1 MLDYIL
7 KSSACLL
14 VLLLFYKL
22 ILERE
27 NMHQLKRFYLLLATV
42 LGFTIP
48 FITITTYVEPTYTLG
63 TFQPPLLE
71 PVFYPETTQPTE
83 QNTNFWPTLLWSI
96 YGIGVVLFLVKFI
109 VNLTKLIAKIKT
121 NPKLKSKNIINVL
134 INNLEIP
141 HTFLSYIFLNKTKFE
156 NNQIPEEV
164 LLHEHTHATQKH
176 SLDIL
181 FIELLQIAFWFN
193 PIIYFLKKDI
203 KLNHE
208 YLADQAV
215 LQQGTQINTY
225 QHLLL
230 AFSSTHGGN
239 ELTNAINYSS
249 IKKRLTVMKTQTSS
263 TKKWIK
269 TLVVLPLLAILIFG
283 FSKKEEVVK
292 EVTPLITENNYE
304 NKSSQFFITIEK
316 NENSITLKCE
326 NGCKWSKLLLDTN
339 TNRSYTFTD
348 YGFSEGK
355 TLETDQFA
363 FTIEPNES
371 GVFLNGLKGT
381 AWLELSVSL
390 YENQVRAIDQFGV
403 TNLTR
408 SSIEEKNKKTIA
420 MKAVDNVLFIGN
432 KKSSID
438 TYVDDLNEIT
448 KNWTLKDFELTTF
461 DLKTENCSKDFLDK
475 LNELHKKTDYFL
487 TTVIGSKSL
496 VEKSKLKAKITK
508 QDENEGASEE
518 QMQEYRNFINE
529 YKSTNVVYS
538 EKHKRAVIIYDQLM
552 TDKQR
557 ASVDKYPSN
566 LIPDSNLSKTQPK
579 QPTSSEF
586 ESWKN
591 EKEFAIWLDGKPI
604 PNSNLN
610 KLSANDIV
618 HYTGSFIHNNA
629 RSDRFP
635 QPYQYSLYTKKG
647 FENTYQKAN
656 VNQYKKASEA
666 YTNAIQNFLKGSQE
680 DNSEL
685 KILKAQAD
693 KIYNTFTKEEL
704 KENNILQTPPLP
716 AQKKA
721 FNNWV
726 KVENILEQSSQDNK
740 GVTKEELKEYNTLA
754 KHINS
759 QISES
764 EYPIVKHKDA
774 VRVKYL
780 YNKMSKEQK
789 ESAEAFPDFSK
800 LPPPPPPAPDP
811 NVKTGFITINNS
823 THYYVTQ
830 NGNTKYYNRYGQET
844 NKEGTIINDTQVDG
858 DKVVPG
864 QKITKVYKDNKI
876 VSEFNKNWDQDV
888 PPPPPPPKSPLDHII
903 DMAKKGAAFY
913 YEGKSISSDEAIALL
928 KKNNEL
934 NISTQQT
941 DSKQAKVYITKAP
954 VSIKN

>member
-27 NMHQLKRFYLLLATV
+27 NMHQLKRFYLLFATV

-83 QNTNFWPTLLWSI
+83 QNTNFWPILLWSV
-96 YGIGVVLFLVKFI
+96 YGIGVLLFLVKFM
-109 VNLTKLIAKIKT
+109 VNLTKLIVKIKT

-181 FIELLQIAFWFN
+181 FIELLQIVFWFN

-208 YLADQAV
+208 YLADEAV

-304 NKSSQFFITIEK
+304 NKLSQFFVTIEK

-326 NGCKWSKLLLDTN
+326 SGCKWSKLLLDTN
-339 TNRSYTFTD
+339 TNRSYTFND

-355 TLETDQFA
+355 TLETDPFA

-381 AWLELSVSL
+381 AWLELSFSL
-390 YENQVRAIDQFGV
+390 YENQVRAINQFGV
-403 TNLTR
+403 TNLK
-408 SSIEEKNKKTIA
+408 SSDIEEKNKKTIT
-420 MKAVDNVLFIGN
+420 MKAVDNMLFINN

-461 DLKTENCSKDFLDK
+461 DLKTENCSKEFLDK

-508 QDENEGASEE
+508 QDENE
-518 QMQEYRNFINE
+518 RKIKTLKINDIE
-529 YKSTNVVYS
+529 CQKCTINLHRDEIKNIVLSDEV
-538 EKHKRAVIIYDQLM
+538 
-552 TDKQR
+552 
-557 ASVDKYPSN
+557 KYFSIKTAGTQTM
-566 LIPDSNLSKTQPK
+566 LIK
-579 QPTSSEF
+579 
-586 ESWKN
+586 
-591 EKEFAIWLDGKPI
+591 G
-604 PNSNLN
+604 N
-610 KLSANDIV
+610 KLNSEVAELLK
-618 HYTGSFIHNNA
+618 Y
-629 RSDRFP
+629 SDEF
-635 QPYQYSLYTKKG
+635 LLFNFK
-647 FENTYQKAN
+647 
-656 VNQYKKASEA
+656 
-666 YTNAIQNFLKGSQE
+666 YTNKYDE
-680 DNSEL
+680 KTNSDFILVKVIEL
-685 KILKAQAD
+685 K
-693 KIYNTFTKEEL
+693 N
-704 KENNILQTPPLP
+704 
-716 AQKKA
+716 
-721 FNNWV
+721 
-726 KVENILEQSSQDNK
+726 NK
-740 GVTKEELKEYNTLA
+740 GITKEELKEYNTLA

-858 DKVVPG
+858 DKVIPG
-864 QKITKVYKDNKI
+864 QKITKVYKDNKV

>member
-27 NMHQLKRFYLLLATV
+27 NMHQLKRFYLLFATV

-83 QNTNFWPTLLWSI
+83 QNTNFRPILLWSI
-96 YGIGVVLFLVKFI
+96 YGIGVLLFLVKFM
-109 VNLTKLIAKIKT
+109 VNLTKLIVKIKT

-156 NNQIPEEV
+156 NNQIPKEV

-181 FIELLQIAFWFN
+181 FIELLQIVFWFN

-292 EVTPLITENNYE
+292 EVTPLITENNDTNSPPVLEVKKNQSLLLLNNENTSLESLGEDFLSITKGEKSDLKIISEENIKMSFIEQISEALKPNLLQIYFESEYGITHDNFNFNSDKEIINKHIE
-304 NKSSQFFITIEK
+304 NKPLLEFI
-316 NENSITLKCE
+316 
-326 NGCKWSKLLLDTN
+326 NG
-339 TNRSYTFTD
+339 
-348 YGFSEGK
+348 
-355 TLETDQFA
+355 
-363 FTIEPNES
+363 I
-371 GVFLNGLKGT
+371 
-381 AWLELSVSL
+381 
-390 YENQVRAIDQFGV
+390 
-403 TNLTR
+403 
-408 SSIEEKNKKTIA
+408 
-420 MKAVDNVLFIGN
+420 
-432 KKSSID
+432 
-438 TYVDDLNEIT
+438 
-448 KNWTLKDFELTTF
+448 
-461 DLKTENCSKDFLDK
+461 
-475 LNELHKKTDYFL
+475 KTDCNQCA
-487 TTVIGSKSL
+487 VSKSL
-496 VEKSKLKAKITK
+496 IGQLAITTTLDETVEEFKIQFKNEDAFLVTGNQLDARAQELLKKMNHNDLVFIYDIKTKFKTFKNKLQLKAKITK

-864 QKITKVYKDNKI
+864 QKITKVYKDNKV

-903 DMAKKGAAFY
+903 DMAKKGAAFF

-928 KKNNEL
+928 KKNDKL

>member
-1 MLDYIL
+1 MFDYIL

-27 NMHQLKRFYLLLATV
+27 NMHQLKRFYLLFATV

-83 QNTNFWPTLLWSI
+83 QNTNFWPILLWSI
-96 YGIGVVLFLVKFI
+96 YGIGVLLFLVKFM
-109 VNLTKLIAKIKT
+109 VNLTKLIVKIKT

-181 FIELLQIAFWFN
+181 FIELSQIVFWFN
-193 PIIYFLKKDI
+193 PIIYFLKKDV

-348 YGFSEGK
+348 YGFSESK

-381 AWLELSVSL
+381 AWLELSFSL

-403 TNLTR
+403 TNLIP
-408 SSIEEKNKKTIA
+408 SGIEEKNKKTIT

-432 KKSSID
+432 KKSSIN

-461 DLKTENCSKDFLDK
+461 DLKTENCSKEFLDK

-508 QDENEGASEE
+508 QDENERKIKTLKINDIECQKCTINLHKEE
-518 QMQEYRNFINE
+518 IKNIVLSDE
-529 YKSTNVVYS
+529 V
-538 EKHKRAVIIYDQLM
+538 
-552 TDKQR
+552 
-557 ASVDKYPSN
+557 KYFSIKTAGTQTM
-566 LIPDSNLSKTQPK
+566 LIK
-579 QPTSSEF
+579 
-586 ESWKN
+586 
-591 EKEFAIWLDGKPI
+591 G
-604 PNSNLN
+604 N
-610 KLSANDIV
+610 KLNSEVAELLK
-618 HYTGSFIHNNA
+618 Y
-629 RSDRFP
+629 SDEF
-635 QPYQYSLYTKKG
+635 LLFNFK
-647 FENTYQKAN
+647 
-656 VNQYKKASEA
+656 
-666 YTNAIQNFLKGSQE
+666 YTNKYDE
-680 DNSEL
+680 KTNSDFILVKVIEL
-685 KILKAQAD
+685 K
-693 KIYNTFTKEEL
+693 N
-704 KENNILQTPPLP
+704 
-716 AQKKA
+716 
-721 FNNWV
+721 
-726 KVENILEQSSQDNK
+726 NK
-740 GVTKEELKEYNTLA
+740 GVTKEELEEYNALA

-764 EYPIVKHKDA
+764 EYPIVKHKDV

-780 YNKMSKEQK
+780 YNKMYKEQK

-811 NVKTGFITINNS
+811 KVKTGFITINNS

-864 QKITKVYKDNKI
+864 QKITKVYKDNEI
-876 VSEFNKNWDQDV
+876 VSEFNKNWNQDV

>member
-27 NMHQLKRFYLLLATV
+27 NMHQLKRFYLLFATV

-83 QNTNFWPTLLWSI
+83 QNTNFWPILLWSI
-96 YGIGVVLFLVKFI
+96 YGIGVLLFLVKFM
-109 VNLTKLIAKIKT
+109 VNLTKLIVKIKT

-181 FIELLQIAFWFN
+181 FIELLQIVFWFN

-292 EVTPLITENNYE
+292 EVTPLITENNHTTSPPVLEVKKNQSLLLLNNENTSLESLGEDFLSITKGEKSDLKIISEENIKMSFIEQISEALKPNLLQIYFESEYGITHENFNFNSDKEIINKHIE
-304 NKSSQFFITIEK
+304 NKPLLEFI
-316 NENSITLKCE
+316 
-326 NGCKWSKLLLDTN
+326 NG
-339 TNRSYTFTD
+339 
-348 YGFSEGK
+348 
-355 TLETDQFA
+355 
-363 FTIEPNES
+363 I
-371 GVFLNGLKGT
+371 
-381 AWLELSVSL
+381 
-390 YENQVRAIDQFGV
+390 
-403 TNLTR
+403 
-408 SSIEEKNKKTIA
+408 
-420 MKAVDNVLFIGN
+420 
-432 KKSSID
+432 
-438 TYVDDLNEIT
+438 
-448 KNWTLKDFELTTF
+448 
-461 DLKTENCSKDFLDK
+461 
-475 LNELHKKTDYFL
+475 KTDCNQCA
-487 TTVIGSKSL
+487 VSKSL
-496 VEKSKLKAKITK
+496 IGQLAITTTLDETVEEFKIQFKNEDAFLVKGNQLDARAQELLKKMNHDDLVFIYDIKTKFKTFKNKIQLKAKVTK
-508 QDENEGASEE
+508 QD
-518 QMQEYRNFINE
+518 
-529 YKSTNVVYS
+529 
-538 EKHKRAVIIYDQLM
+538 
-552 TDKQR
+552 
-557 ASVDKYPSN
+557 
-566 LIPDSNLSKTQPK
+566 
-579 QPTSSEF
+579 
-586 ESWKN
+586 KN
-591 EKEFAIWLDGKPI
+591 ERKIKTLKINDIECQKCTI
-604 PNSNLN
+604 NLHRDEIKNIVLSDEVKYFSIKTAGTQTMLIKGN
-610 KLSANDIV
+610 KLNSEVAELLK
-618 HYTGSFIHNNA
+618 Y
-629 RSDRFP
+629 SDEF
-635 QPYQYSLYTKKG
+635 LLFNFK
-647 FENTYQKAN
+647 
-656 VNQYKKASEA
+656 
-666 YTNAIQNFLKGSQE
+666 YTNKYDE
-680 DNSEL
+680 KTNSDFILVKVIEL
-685 KILKAQAD
+685 K
-693 KIYNTFTKEEL
+693 N
-704 KENNILQTPPLP
+704 
-716 AQKKA
+716 
-721 FNNWV
+721 
-726 KVENILEQSSQDNK
+726 NK

-800 LPPPPPPAPDP
+800 LPPPPAPDP

-864 QKITKVYKDNKI
+864 QKITKVYKDNKV

>member
-27 NMHQLKRFYLLLATV
+27 NMHQLKRFYLLFATV

-83 QNTNFWPTLLWSI
+83 QNTNFWPILLWSI
-96 YGIGVVLFLVKFI
+96 YGIGVLLFLVKFM
-109 VNLTKLIAKIKT
+109 VNLTKLIVKIKT

-141 HTFLSYIFLNKTKFE
+141 HTFLSYIFLNKAKFE

-181 FIELLQIAFWFN
+181 FIELLQIVFWFN
-193 PIIYFLKKDI
+193 PIIYFLKKDV

-230 AFSSTHGGN
+230 AFSSTYGGN

-292 EVTPLITENNYE
+292 EVTPLITENNDTNSPPVLEVKKNQSLLLLNNENTSLESLGEDFLSITKGEKSDLKIISEENIKMSFIEQISEALKPNLLQIYFESEYGITHDNFNFNSDKEIINKHIE
-304 NKSSQFFITIEK
+304 NKPLLEFI
-316 NENSITLKCE
+316 
-326 NGCKWSKLLLDTN
+326 NG
-339 TNRSYTFTD
+339 
-348 YGFSEGK
+348 
-355 TLETDQFA
+355 
-363 FTIEPNES
+363 I
-371 GVFLNGLKGT
+371 
-381 AWLELSVSL
+381 
-390 YENQVRAIDQFGV
+390 
-403 TNLTR
+403 
-408 SSIEEKNKKTIA
+408 
-420 MKAVDNVLFIGN
+420 
-432 KKSSID
+432 
-438 TYVDDLNEIT
+438 
-448 KNWTLKDFELTTF
+448 
-461 DLKTENCSKDFLDK
+461 
-475 LNELHKKTDYFL
+475 KTDCNQCA
-487 TTVIGSKSL
+487 VSKSL
-496 VEKSKLKAKITK
+496 IGQLAITTTLDETVEEFKIQFKNEDAFLVTGNQLDARAQELLKKMNHNDLVFIYDIKTKFKTFKNKLQLKAKITK

-538 EKHKRAVIIYDQLM
+538 EKHKRAVIIYNQLM

-740 GVTKEELKEYNTLA
+740 GVTKEELEEYNTLA

-858 DKVVPG
+858 DKVIPG
-864 QKITKVYKDNKI
+864 QKITKVYKDNKV
-876 VSEFNKNWDQDV
+876 VSEFNKNWNQDV

>member
-1 MLDYIL
+1 
-7 KSSACLL
+7 
-14 VLLLFYKL
+14 
-22 ILERE
+22 
-27 NMHQLKRFYLLLATV
+27 
-42 LGFTIP
+42 
-48 FITITTYVEPTYTLG
+48 
-63 TFQPPLLE
+63 
-71 PVFYPETTQPTE
+71 
-83 QNTNFWPTLLWSI
+83 
-96 YGIGVVLFLVKFI
+96 
-109 VNLTKLIAKIKT
+109 
-121 NPKLKSKNIINVL
+121 
-134 INNLEIP
+134 
-141 HTFLSYIFLNKTKFE
+141 
-156 NNQIPEEV
+156 
-164 LLHEHTHATQKH
+164 
-176 SLDIL
+176 
-181 FIELLQIAFWFN
+181 
-193 PIIYFLKKDI
+193 
-203 KLNHE
+203 
-208 YLADQAV
+208 
-215 LQQGTQINTY
+215 
-225 QHLLL
+225 
-230 AFSSTHGGN
+230 
-239 ELTNAINYSS
+239 
-249 IKKRLTVMKTQTSS
+249 MKTQTSS

-292 EVTPLITENNYE
+292 EVTPLITENNHTTSPPVLEVKKNQSLLLLNNENTSLESLGEDFLNITKGEKSDLKIISKENIKMSFIEQISEALKPNLLQIYFESEYGITHDNFNFNSDKEIINKHIE
-304 NKSSQFFITIEK
+304 NKPLLEFINGIKTDCNQCALSKNLIGQLAITTTLDETVEEFKIQFK
-316 NENSITLKCE
+316 NEDAFLVTGNQLDARAQELLKKM
-326 NGCKWSKLLLDTN
+326 NHNDLVFIYDIKTKFK
-339 TNRSYTFTD
+339 TF
-348 YGFSEGK
+348 
-355 TLETDQFA
+355 
-363 FTIEPNES
+363 
-371 GVFLNGLKGT
+371 
-381 AWLELSVSL
+381 
-390 YENQVRAIDQFGV
+390 
-403 TNLTR
+403 
-408 SSIEEKNKKTIA
+408 KNK
-420 MKAVDNVLFIGN
+420 LQ
-432 KKSSID
+432 
-438 TYVDDLNEIT
+438 
-448 KNWTLKDFELTTF
+448 
-461 DLKTENCSKDFLDK
+461 
-475 LNELHKKTDYFL
+475 
-487 TTVIGSKSL
+487 
-496 VEKSKLKAKITK
+496 LKAKITK

-518 QMQEYRNFINE
+518 QMQEYRDFINE
-529 YKSTNVVYS
+529 YKSTNVVYY

-629 RSDRFP
+629 RSDKFP

-726 KVENILEQSSQDNK
+726 KVENILEQSSQDTK

-844 NKEGTIINDTQVDG
+844 NKKGTIINDTQVDG

-864 QKITKVYKDNKI
+864 QKITKVYKDNKV
-876 VSEFNKNWDQDV
+876 VSEFNKNWSQDV

-928 KKNNEL
+928 KKNDEL

>member
-27 NMHQLKRFYLLLATV
+27 NMHQLKRFYLLFATV

-83 QNTNFWPTLLWSI
+83 QNTNFWPILLWSI
-96 YGIGVVLFLVKFI
+96 YGIGVLLFLVKFM
-109 VNLTKLIAKIKT
+109 VNLTKLIVKIKT

-348 YGFSEGK
+348 YGFSESK

-403 TNLTR
+403 TNLIP
-408 SSIEEKNKKTIA
+408 SSIEEKNKKTIT

-496 VEKSKLKAKITK
+496 VEKSKLKAKVTK
-508 QDENEGASEE
+508 QDENE
-518 QMQEYRNFINE
+518 RKIKTLKINDIE
-529 YKSTNVVYS
+529 CQKCTINLHRDEIKNIVLSDEV
-538 EKHKRAVIIYDQLM
+538 
-552 TDKQR
+552 
-557 ASVDKYPSN
+557 KYFSIKTAGTQTM
-566 LIPDSNLSKTQPK
+566 LIK
-579 QPTSSEF
+579 
-586 ESWKN
+586 
-591 EKEFAIWLDGKPI
+591 G
-604 PNSNLN
+604 N
-610 KLSANDIV
+610 KLNSEVAELLK
-618 HYTGSFIHNNA
+618 Y
-629 RSDRFP
+629 SDEF
-635 QPYQYSLYTKKG
+635 LLFNFK
-647 FENTYQKAN
+647 
-656 VNQYKKASEA
+656 
-666 YTNAIQNFLKGSQE
+666 YTNKYDE
-680 DNSEL
+680 KTNSDFILVKVIEL
-685 KILKAQAD
+685 K
-693 KIYNTFTKEEL
+693 N
-704 KENNILQTPPLP
+704 
-716 AQKKA
+716 
-721 FNNWV
+721 
-726 KVENILEQSSQDNK
+726 NK

-858 DKVVPG
+858 DKVIPG
-864 QKITKVYKDNKI
+864 QKITKVYKDNKV

-928 KKNNEL
+928 KKNDKL

>member
-1 MLDYIL
+1 
-7 KSSACLL
+7 
-14 VLLLFYKL
+14 
-22 ILERE
+22 
-27 NMHQLKRFYLLLATV
+27 MHQLKRYYLLFATV

-48 FITITTYVEPTYTLG
+48 FITIKTYVEPIYTLG

-71 PVFYPETTQPTE
+71 PVFYPETTQPIE

-96 YGIGVVLFLVKFI
+96 YGIGALLFLVKFM
-109 VNLTKLIAKIKT
+109 VNLTKLIVKIKA

-164 LLHEHTHATQKH
+164 LLHEYTHATQKH

-181 FIELLQIAFWFN
+181 FIELVQIVFWFN

-263 TKKWIK
+263 TKKWVK
-269 TLVVLPLLAILIFG
+269 TLVVLPLLGILIFG

-292 EVTPLITENNYE
+292 EVTPLITENNHTTSPPVLEVKKNQSLLLLNNENTSLESIGEDFLSITKGEKSDLKIISEENIKMSFIEQISEALKPNLLQIYFESEYGITHDNFNFNGDKEIVNKHVE
-304 NKSSQFFITIEK
+304 NKPLLEFI
-316 NENSITLKCE
+316 
-326 NGCKWSKLLLDTN
+326 NG
-339 TNRSYTFTD
+339 
-348 YGFSEGK
+348 
-355 TLETDQFA
+355 
-363 FTIEPNES
+363 I
-371 GVFLNGLKGT
+371 
-381 AWLELSVSL
+381 
-390 YENQVRAIDQFGV
+390 
-403 TNLTR
+403 
-408 SSIEEKNKKTIA
+408 
-420 MKAVDNVLFIGN
+420 
-432 KKSSID
+432 
-438 TYVDDLNEIT
+438 
-448 KNWTLKDFELTTF
+448 
-461 DLKTENCSKDFLDK
+461 
-475 LNELHKKTDYFL
+475 KTDCNQCA
-487 TTVIGSKSL
+487 VSKSL
-496 VEKSKLKAKITK
+496 IGQLAITTTLDETVEEFKIQFKNEDAFLVKGNQLDARAQKLLKKMNHDDLVFIYDIKTKFKTFKNKLQLKAKITK
-508 QDENEGASEE
+508 QDENKGASEE
-518 QMQEYRNFINE
+518 QMQEYRDFINE

-566 LIPDSNLSKTQPK
+566 LIPDSKLSKTKPK

-666 YTNAIQNFLKGSQE
+666 YNNAIQNFLKGSQE

-685 KILKAQAD
+685 KLLKAQAD

-726 KVENILEQSSQDNK
+726 KVENILEQSSQDTK

-774 VRVKYL
+774 LRVKYL

-858 DKVVPG
+858 DKVIPG
-864 QKITKVYKDNKI
+864 QKITKVYKDNKV

>member
-22 ILERE
+22 ILECE
-27 NMHQLKRFYLLLATV
+27 NMHQLKRFYLLFATV

-83 QNTNFWPTLLWSI
+83 QNTNFWPILLWSI
-96 YGIGVVLFLVKFI
+96 YGIGVLLFLVKFM
-109 VNLTKLIAKIKT
+109 VNLTKLIVKIKT

-164 LLHEHTHATQKH
+164 LLHEQTHATQKH

-181 FIELLQIAFWFN
+181 FIELLQIVFWFN

-292 EVTPLITENNYE
+292 EVTPLITENNNTNSPPVLEVKKNQSLLLLNNENTSLESLGEDFLSITKGEKSDLKIISEENIKMSFIEQISEALKPNLLQIYFESEYGITHDNFNFNSDKEIINKHIE
-304 NKSSQFFITIEK
+304 NKPLLEFINGIKTDCNQCALSKNLIGQLAITTTLDETVEEFKIQFK
-316 NENSITLKCE
+316 NEDAFLVTGNQLDARAQELLKKM
-326 NGCKWSKLLLDTN
+326 NHNDLVFIYDIKTKFK
-339 TNRSYTFTD
+339 TF
-348 YGFSEGK
+348 
-355 TLETDQFA
+355 
-363 FTIEPNES
+363 
-371 GVFLNGLKGT
+371 
-381 AWLELSVSL
+381 
-390 YENQVRAIDQFGV
+390 
-403 TNLTR
+403 
-408 SSIEEKNKKTIA
+408 KNK
-420 MKAVDNVLFIGN
+420 LQ
-432 KKSSID
+432 
-438 TYVDDLNEIT
+438 
-448 KNWTLKDFELTTF
+448 
-461 DLKTENCSKDFLDK
+461 
-475 LNELHKKTDYFL
+475 
-487 TTVIGSKSL
+487 
-496 VEKSKLKAKITK
+496 LKAKITK

-629 RSDRFP
+629 RSDKFP

-726 KVENILEQSSQDNK
+726 KVENILEQSSQDTK

-864 QKITKVYKDNKI
+864 QKITKVYKDDKV

-903 DMAKKGAAFY
+903 DMAKKGAAFF

-928 KKNNEL
+928 KKNDKL

>member
-1 MLDYIL
+1 
-7 KSSACLL
+7 
-14 VLLLFYKL
+14 
-22 ILERE
+22 
-27 NMHQLKRFYLLLATV
+27 
-42 LGFTIP
+42 
-48 FITITTYVEPTYTLG
+48 
-63 TFQPPLLE
+63 
-71 PVFYPETTQPTE
+71 
-83 QNTNFWPTLLWSI
+83 
-96 YGIGVVLFLVKFI
+96 
-109 VNLTKLIAKIKT
+109 
-121 NPKLKSKNIINVL
+121 
-134 INNLEIP
+134 
-141 HTFLSYIFLNKTKFE
+141 
-156 NNQIPEEV
+156 
-164 LLHEHTHATQKH
+164 
-176 SLDIL
+176 
-181 FIELLQIAFWFN
+181 
-193 PIIYFLKKDI
+193 
-203 KLNHE
+203 
-208 YLADQAV
+208 
-215 LQQGTQINTY
+215 
-225 QHLLL
+225 
-230 AFSSTHGGN
+230 
-239 ELTNAINYSS
+239 
-249 IKKRLTVMKTQTSS
+249 MKTQTSS

-292 EVTPLITENNYE
+292 EVTPLITENNDTNSPPVLEVKKNQSLLLLNNENTSLESLGEDFLSITKGEKSDLKIISEENIKMSFIEQISEALKPNLLQIYFESEYGITHDNFNFNSDKEIINKHIE
-304 NKSSQFFITIEK
+304 NKPLLEFI
-316 NENSITLKCE
+316 
-326 NGCKWSKLLLDTN
+326 NG
-339 TNRSYTFTD
+339 
-348 YGFSEGK
+348 
-355 TLETDQFA
+355 
-363 FTIEPNES
+363 I
-371 GVFLNGLKGT
+371 
-381 AWLELSVSL
+381 
-390 YENQVRAIDQFGV
+390 
-403 TNLTR
+403 
-408 SSIEEKNKKTIA
+408 
-420 MKAVDNVLFIGN
+420 
-432 KKSSID
+432 
-438 TYVDDLNEIT
+438 
-448 KNWTLKDFELTTF
+448 
-461 DLKTENCSKDFLDK
+461 
-475 LNELHKKTDYFL
+475 KTDCNQCA
-487 TTVIGSKSL
+487 VSKSL
-496 VEKSKLKAKITK
+496 IGQLAITTTLDETVEEFKIQFKNEDAFLVTGNQLDARAQELLKKMNHNDLVFIYDIKTKFKTFKNKLQLKAKITK

-538 EKHKRAVIIYDQLM
+538 EKHKRAVIIYNQLM

-740 GVTKEELKEYNTLA
+740 GVTKEELEEYNTLA

-858 DKVVPG
+858 DKVIPG
-864 QKITKVYKDNKI
+864 QKITKVYKDNKV
-876 VSEFNKNWDQDV
+876 VSEFNKNWNQDV

>member
-27 NMHQLKRFYLLLATV
+27 NMHQLKRFYLLFATV

-83 QNTNFWPTLLWSI
+83 QNTNFWSILLWSI
-96 YGIGVVLFLVKFI
+96 YGIGVLLFLVKFM
-109 VNLTKLIAKIKT
+109 VNLTKLIVKIKT

-141 HTFLSYIFLNKTKFE
+141 HTFLSYIFLNKAKFE

-181 FIELLQIAFWFN
+181 FIELLQIVFWFN
-193 PIIYFLKKDI
+193 PIIYFLKKDV

-348 YGFSEGK
+348 YGFSESK

-403 TNLTR
+403 TNLIP
-408 SSIEEKNKKTIA
+408 SSIEEKNKKTIT

-496 VEKSKLKAKITK
+496 VEKSKLKAKVTK
-508 QDENEGASEE
+508 QDENE
-518 QMQEYRNFINE
+518 RKIKTLKINDIE
-529 YKSTNVVYS
+529 CQKCTINLHRDEIKNIVLSDEV
-538 EKHKRAVIIYDQLM
+538 
-552 TDKQR
+552 
-557 ASVDKYPSN
+557 KYFSIKTAGTQTM
-566 LIPDSNLSKTQPK
+566 LIK
-579 QPTSSEF
+579 
-586 ESWKN
+586 
-591 EKEFAIWLDGKPI
+591 G
-604 PNSNLN
+604 N
-610 KLSANDIV
+610 KLNSEVAELLK
-618 HYTGSFIHNNA
+618 Y
-629 RSDRFP
+629 SDEF
-635 QPYQYSLYTKKG
+635 LLFNFK
-647 FENTYQKAN
+647 
-656 VNQYKKASEA
+656 
-666 YTNAIQNFLKGSQE
+666 YTNKYDE
-680 DNSEL
+680 KTNSDFILVKVIEL
-685 KILKAQAD
+685 K
-693 KIYNTFTKEEL
+693 N
-704 KENNILQTPPLP
+704 
-716 AQKKA
+716 
-721 FNNWV
+721 
-726 KVENILEQSSQDNK
+726 NK

-800 LPPPPPPAPDP
+800 LPPPPPPPPAPDP

-864 QKITKVYKDNKI
+864 QKITKVYKDNEV

-903 DMAKKGAAFY
+903 DMAKKGAAFF

>member
-27 NMHQLKRFYLLLATV
+27 NMHQLKRFYLLFATV

-83 QNTNFWPTLLWSI
+83 QNTNFWPILLWSI
-96 YGIGVVLFLVKFI
+96 YGIGVLLFLVKFM
-109 VNLTKLIAKIKT
+109 VNLTKLIVKIKT

-141 HTFLSYIFLNKTKFE
+141 HTFLSYIFLNKAKFE

-181 FIELLQIAFWFN
+181 FIELLQIVFWFN
-193 PIIYFLKKDI
+193 PIIYFLKKDV

-292 EVTPLITENNYE
+292 EVTPLITENNDTTSPPVLEVKNNQSLLLLNNENTSLESLGEDFLSITKGEKSDLKIISEENIKMSFIEQISEALKPNLLQIYFESEYGITQDNFNFNSDKEIVNKHIE
-304 NKSSQFFITIEK
+304 NKPLLEFINGIKTDCNQCALSKNLIGQLAITTTLDETVEEFKIQFK
-316 NENSITLKCE
+316 NEDAFLVKGNQLDARAQELLKKM
-326 NGCKWSKLLLDTN
+326 NHNDLVFIYDIKTKFK
-339 TNRSYTFTD
+339 TF
-348 YGFSEGK
+348 
-355 TLETDQFA
+355 
-363 FTIEPNES
+363 
-371 GVFLNGLKGT
+371 
-381 AWLELSVSL
+381 
-390 YENQVRAIDQFGV
+390 
-403 TNLTR
+403 
-408 SSIEEKNKKTIA
+408 KNKIQ
-420 MKAVDNVLFIGN
+420 
-432 KKSSID
+432 
-438 TYVDDLNEIT
+438 
-448 KNWTLKDFELTTF
+448 
-461 DLKTENCSKDFLDK
+461 
-475 LNELHKKTDYFL
+475 
-487 TTVIGSKSL
+487 
-496 VEKSKLKAKITK
+496 LKAKITK
-508 QDENEGASEE
+508 QDENKGASEE

-538 EKHKRAVIIYDQLM
+538 EKHKRAVIIYDQSM

-726 KVENILEQSSQDNK
+726 KVENILEQSSQDTK

-780 YNKMSKEQK
+780 HNKMSKEQK

-858 DKVVPG
+858 DKVIPG
-864 QKITKVYKDNKI
+864 QKITKVYKDNKV

>member
-27 NMHQLKRFYLLLATV
+27 NMHQLKRFYLLFATV

-83 QNTNFWPTLLWSI
+83 QNTIFWSILLWSI
-96 YGIGVVLFLVKFI
+96 YGIGVLLFLVKFM
-109 VNLTKLIAKIKT
+109 VNLTKLIVKIKT

-181 FIELLQIAFWFN
+181 FIELLQIVFWFN

-292 EVTPLITENNYE
+292 EVTPLITENNDTNSHPVLEVKKNQSLLLLNNENTSLESLGEDFLNITKGEKSDLKIISEENIKMPFIEQISEALKPNLLQIYFESEYGITHDNFNFNSDKEIVNKHIE
-304 NKSSQFFITIEK
+304 NKPLLEFI
-316 NENSITLKCE
+316 
-326 NGCKWSKLLLDTN
+326 NG
-339 TNRSYTFTD
+339 
-348 YGFSEGK
+348 
-355 TLETDQFA
+355 
-363 FTIEPNES
+363 I
-371 GVFLNGLKGT
+371 
-381 AWLELSVSL
+381 
-390 YENQVRAIDQFGV
+390 
-403 TNLTR
+403 
-408 SSIEEKNKKTIA
+408 
-420 MKAVDNVLFIGN
+420 
-432 KKSSID
+432 
-438 TYVDDLNEIT
+438 
-448 KNWTLKDFELTTF
+448 
-461 DLKTENCSKDFLDK
+461 
-475 LNELHKKTDYFL
+475 KTDCNQCA
-487 TTVIGSKSL
+487 VSKSL
-496 VEKSKLKAKITK
+496 IGQLAITTTLDETVEEFKIQFKNEDAFLVTGNQLDARAQELLKKMNHNDLVFIYDIKTKFKTFKNKLQLKAKITK

-566 LIPDSNLSKTQPK
+566 LIPDRNLSKTQPK

-726 KVENILEQSSQDNK
+726 KVENILEQSSQDTK
-740 GVTKEELKEYNTLA
+740 GVTKEELKKYNTLA

-858 DKVVPG
+858 DKVIPG
-864 QKITKVYKDNKI
+864 QKITKVYKDNKV

-928 KKNNEL
+928 KKNDKL

-941 DSKQAKVYITKAP
+941 DSKQSKVYITKAP

>member
-27 NMHQLKRFYLLLATV
+27 NMHQLKRFYLLFATV

-83 QNTNFWPTLLWSI
+83 QNTNFWSILLWSI
-96 YGIGVVLFLVKFI
+96 YGIGVLLFLVKFM
-109 VNLTKLIAKIKT
+109 VNLTKLIVKIKT

-141 HTFLSYIFLNKTKFE
+141 HTFLSYIFLNKAKFE

-181 FIELLQIAFWFN
+181 FIELLQIVFWFN
-193 PIIYFLKKDI
+193 PIIYFLKKDV

-292 EVTPLITENNYE
+292 EVTPLITENNHTTTPVLEVKQNQSILILNNENTSLESLGEDFLSITKGEKSDLKIISEENIKMSFIEQISEALKPNLLQIYFESEYGITHDNFNFNSDKEIVNNHIE
-304 NKSSQFFITIEK
+304 NKPLLEFINGIKTDCNQCALSKNLIGQLAITTTLDETVEEFKIQFK
-316 NENSITLKCE
+316 NEDAFLVKGNQLDARAQELLKKM
-326 NGCKWSKLLLDTN
+326 NHNDLVFIYDIKTKFK
-339 TNRSYTFTD
+339 TF
-348 YGFSEGK
+348 
-355 TLETDQFA
+355 
-363 FTIEPNES
+363 
-371 GVFLNGLKGT
+371 
-381 AWLELSVSL
+381 
-390 YENQVRAIDQFGV
+390 
-403 TNLTR
+403 
-408 SSIEEKNKKTIA
+408 KNKIQ
-420 MKAVDNVLFIGN
+420 
-432 KKSSID
+432 
-438 TYVDDLNEIT
+438 
-448 KNWTLKDFELTTF
+448 
-461 DLKTENCSKDFLDK
+461 
-475 LNELHKKTDYFL
+475 
-487 TTVIGSKSL
+487 
-496 VEKSKLKAKITK
+496 LKAKITK
-508 QDENEGASEE
+508 QDENKGASEE

-604 PNSNLN
+604 PNSNLS

-618 HYTGSFIHNNA
+618 YYTGSFVHNNA

-726 KVENILEQSSQDNK
+726 KVENILEQSSQDTK

-864 QKITKVYKDNKI
+864 QKITKVYKDDKV

-903 DMAKKGAAFY
+903 DMAKKGAAFF

>member
-27 NMHQLKRFYLLLATV
+27 NMHQLKRFYLLFATV

-83 QNTNFWPTLLWSI
+83 QNTNFWPILLWSI
-96 YGIGVVLFLVKFI
+96 YGIGVLLFLVKFM
-109 VNLTKLIAKIKT
+109 VNLTKLIVKIKT

-141 HTFLSYIFLNKTKFE
+141 HTFLSYIFLNKAKFE

-181 FIELLQIAFWFN
+181 FIELLQIVFWFN
-193 PIIYFLKKDI
+193 PIIYFLKKDV

-230 AFSSTHGGN
+230 AFSSTYGGN

-292 EVTPLITENNYE
+292 EVTPLITENNDTNSPPVLEVKKNQSLLLLNNENTSLESLGEDFLSITKGEKSDLKIISEENIKMSFIEQISEALKPNLLQIYFESEYGITHDNFNFNSDKEIINKHIE
-304 NKSSQFFITIEK
+304 NKPLLEFINGIKTDCNQCALSKNLIGQLAITTTLDETVEEFKIQFK
-316 NENSITLKCE
+316 NEDAFLVKGNQLDARAQELLKKM
-326 NGCKWSKLLLDTN
+326 NHNDLVFIYDIKTKFK
-339 TNRSYTFTD
+339 TF
-348 YGFSEGK
+348 
-355 TLETDQFA
+355 
-363 FTIEPNES
+363 
-371 GVFLNGLKGT
+371 
-381 AWLELSVSL
+381 
-390 YENQVRAIDQFGV
+390 
-403 TNLTR
+403 
-408 SSIEEKNKKTIA
+408 KNKIQ
-420 MKAVDNVLFIGN
+420 
-432 KKSSID
+432 
-438 TYVDDLNEIT
+438 
-448 KNWTLKDFELTTF
+448 
-461 DLKTENCSKDFLDK
+461 
-475 LNELHKKTDYFL
+475 
-487 TTVIGSKSL
+487 
-496 VEKSKLKAKITK
+496 LKAKITK
-508 QDENEGASEE
+508 QDENE
-518 QMQEYRNFINE
+518 RKIKTLKINDIE
-529 YKSTNVVYS
+529 CQKCTINLHRDEIKNIVLSDEV
-538 EKHKRAVIIYDQLM
+538 
-552 TDKQR
+552 
-557 ASVDKYPSN
+557 KYFSIKTAGTQTM
-566 LIPDSNLSKTQPK
+566 LIK
-579 QPTSSEF
+579 
-586 ESWKN
+586 
-591 EKEFAIWLDGKPI
+591 G
-604 PNSNLN
+604 N
-610 KLSANDIV
+610 KLNSEVAELLK
-618 HYTGSFIHNNA
+618 Y
-629 RSDRFP
+629 SDEF
-635 QPYQYSLYTKKG
+635 LLFNFK
-647 FENTYQKAN
+647 
-656 VNQYKKASEA
+656 
-666 YTNAIQNFLKGSQE
+666 YTNKYDE
-680 DNSEL
+680 KTNSDFILVKVIEL
-685 KILKAQAD
+685 K
-693 KIYNTFTKEEL
+693 N
-704 KENNILQTPPLP
+704 
-716 AQKKA
+716 
-721 FNNWV
+721 
-726 KVENILEQSSQDNK
+726 NK

-780 YNKMSKEQK
+780 YNKMSKGQK

-864 QKITKVYKDNKI
+864 QKITKVYKDNKV

>member
-1 MLDYIL
+1 
-7 KSSACLL
+7 
-14 VLLLFYKL
+14 
-22 ILERE
+22 
-27 NMHQLKRFYLLLATV
+27 
-42 LGFTIP
+42 
-48 FITITTYVEPTYTLG
+48 
-63 TFQPPLLE
+63 
-71 PVFYPETTQPTE
+71 
-83 QNTNFWPTLLWSI
+83 
-96 YGIGVVLFLVKFI
+96 
-109 VNLTKLIAKIKT
+109 
-121 NPKLKSKNIINVL
+121 
-134 INNLEIP
+134 
-141 HTFLSYIFLNKTKFE
+141 
-156 NNQIPEEV
+156 
-164 LLHEHTHATQKH
+164 
-176 SLDIL
+176 
-181 FIELLQIAFWFN
+181 
-193 PIIYFLKKDI
+193 
-203 KLNHE
+203 
-208 YLADQAV
+208 
-215 LQQGTQINTY
+215 
-225 QHLLL
+225 
-230 AFSSTHGGN
+230 
-239 ELTNAINYSS
+239 
-249 IKKRLTVMKTQTSS
+249 MKTQTSS
-263 TKKWIK
+263 TKKWVK
-269 TLVVLPLLAILIFG
+269 TLVVLPLLGILIFG

-292 EVTPLITENNYE
+292 EVTPLITENNHTTSPPVLEVKKNQSLLLLNNENTSLESIGEDFLSITKGEKSDLKIISEENIKMSFIEQISEALKPNLLQIYFESEYGITHDNFNFNGDKEIVNKHVE
-304 NKSSQFFITIEK
+304 NKPLLEFI
-316 NENSITLKCE
+316 
-326 NGCKWSKLLLDTN
+326 NG
-339 TNRSYTFTD
+339 
-348 YGFSEGK
+348 
-355 TLETDQFA
+355 
-363 FTIEPNES
+363 I
-371 GVFLNGLKGT
+371 
-381 AWLELSVSL
+381 
-390 YENQVRAIDQFGV
+390 
-403 TNLTR
+403 
-408 SSIEEKNKKTIA
+408 
-420 MKAVDNVLFIGN
+420 
-432 KKSSID
+432 
-438 TYVDDLNEIT
+438 
-448 KNWTLKDFELTTF
+448 
-461 DLKTENCSKDFLDK
+461 
-475 LNELHKKTDYFL
+475 KTDCNQCA
-487 TTVIGSKSL
+487 VSKSL
-496 VEKSKLKAKITK
+496 IGQLAITTTLDETVEEFKIQFKNEDAFLVKGNQLDARAQKLLKKMNHDDLVFIYDIKTKFKTFKNKLQLKAKITK
-508 QDENEGASEE
+508 QDENKGASEE
-518 QMQEYRNFINE
+518 QMQEYRDFINE

-566 LIPDSNLSKTQPK
+566 LIPDSKLSKTKPK

-666 YTNAIQNFLKGSQE
+666 YNNAIQNFLKGSQE

-685 KILKAQAD
+685 KLLKAQAD

-726 KVENILEQSSQDNK
+726 KVENILEQSSQDTK

-774 VRVKYL
+774 LRVKYL

-858 DKVVPG
+858 DKVIPG
-864 QKITKVYKDNKI
+864 QKITKVYKDNKV